1 MYLNSEVELLIYIFI
16 LATIITCI
24 IKFYQGIWNIHINI
38 DKQNKLLEEQN
49 KILKDYLEYQK
60 FRSTNN
66 S

>member
-1 MYLNSEVELLIYIFI
+1 MSINSQLEILIIIFI
-16 LATIITCI
+16 LATVITCI

-60 FRSTNN
+60 FRN
-66 S
+66 SRDS